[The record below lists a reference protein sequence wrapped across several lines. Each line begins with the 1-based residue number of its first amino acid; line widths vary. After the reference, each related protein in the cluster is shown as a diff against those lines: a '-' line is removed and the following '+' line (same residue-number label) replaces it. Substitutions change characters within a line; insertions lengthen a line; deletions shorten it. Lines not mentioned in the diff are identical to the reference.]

1 MGGMAS
7 ATLLA
12 VYFVPV
18 FFVVVLRLFKVKRIN
33 ERTDPHAQIMNSDGH
48 E

>member
-1 MGGMAS
+1 MAT

-18 FFVVVLRLFKVKRIN
+18 FFVLVLRVFKVKRISERKLATTPAQTATGN
-33 ERTDPHAQIMNSDGH
+33 E
-48 E
+48 